1 MNEMMNET
9 TNTTTNMRKIFNN
22 SKTGTYI
29 LSTANEDEFHEFE
42 FYTDLSVANKLY
54 FVNSVTDLVV
64 DENRYNSVIRDLVFD
79 FYIIDI
85 MTNIDTTEL
94 KKSISFINAVEE
106 FLLST
111 NIVEIVKAN
120 MSPSLLDEL
129 NKAVD
134 KSIAYRTGIHSS
146 PISDAIASLLSALE
160 KRINEVDMS
169 SMMEMAKKL
178 SGITGELNADSIVNA
193 YINSDMHKKNLDEI
207 AKVKAKTDK
216 KNSKNSKNSKDE

>member
-9 TNTTTNMRKIFNN
+9 TNTTTNMSKIFNN
-22 SKTGTYI
+22 TKTGTYI

-42 FYTDLSVANKLY
+42 FYTDLSVVNKLY

-85 MTNIDTTEL
+85 MTNVDTTEL
-94 KKSISFINAVEE
+94 KKSLNFLNDVEE

-120 MSPSLLDEL
+120 ASPYLIDEL

-134 KSIAYRTGIHSS
+134 KSVAYRTGIHSS

-160 KRINEVDMS
+160 KRINEVDMN

-178 SGITGELNADSIVNA
+178 SGIAGELNVDNVVDA
-193 YINSDMHKKNLDEI
+193 YMKSGEHMRNLEEIAEVKKN
-207 AKVKAKTDK
+207 KKDK
-216 KNSKNSKNSKDE
+216 

>member
-1 MNEMMNET
+1 MMNEM
-9 TNTTTNMRKIFNN
+9 TNMSKIFNN
-22 SKTGTYI
+22 TKTGTYI
-29 LSTANEDEFHEFE
+29 LSTANDDEFYEFE

-85 MTNIDTTEL
+85 MTNVDTTEL
-94 KKSISFINAVEE
+94 KNSLSFLNDVEE

-146 PISDAIASLLSALE
+146 SISDAIASLLSALE
-160 KRINEVDMS
+160 KRINEVDTN

-178 SGITGELNADSIVNA
+178 SGIAGELNVDNVVDA

-207 AKVKAKTDK
+207 AKAKSKSKTDK
-216 KNSKNSKNSKDE
+216 KNSKDE